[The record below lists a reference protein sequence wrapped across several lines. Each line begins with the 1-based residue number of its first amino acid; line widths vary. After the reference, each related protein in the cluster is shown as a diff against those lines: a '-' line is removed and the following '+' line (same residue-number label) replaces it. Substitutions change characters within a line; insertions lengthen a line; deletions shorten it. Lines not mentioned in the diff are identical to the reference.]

1 MGKQF
6 TKSDFLK
13 DYRDDLQQGTTRPS
27 RFEND
32 EDYTD
37 YMIQLGFAIIIALQ
51 DEKTAKYAVDPE
63 PYDPEKDIIVTEHE
77 MYAVLQK
84 AAARDQ

>member
-13 DYRDDLQQGTTRPS
+13 DYRDDLQQGTVRPS
-27 RFEND
+27 RFED
-32 EDYTD
+32 EEDYTD

-63 PYDPEKDIIVTEHE
+63 GYDPE
-77 MYAVLQK
+77 
-84 AAARDQ
+84 AAAHDQR

>member
-13 DYRDDLQQGTTRPS
+13 DYRDDLQQGTVRPS
-27 RFEND
+27 RFKDE
-32 EDYTD
+32 EDYAD
-37 YMIQLGFAIIIALQ
+37 YVIQLGFAIILALQ

-63 PYDPEKDIIVTEHE
+63 GYDPE
-77 MYAVLQK
+77 
-84 AAARDQ
+84 AAAHDQR